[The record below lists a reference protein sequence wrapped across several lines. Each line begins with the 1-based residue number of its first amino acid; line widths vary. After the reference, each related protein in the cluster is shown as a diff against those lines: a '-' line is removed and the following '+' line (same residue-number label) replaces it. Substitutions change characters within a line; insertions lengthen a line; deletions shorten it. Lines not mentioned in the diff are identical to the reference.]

1 MEKRD
6 KELIFRIFREALGIG
21 IALACISWVL
31 GHLIIFFF
39 YGYVL
44 IGETNKLILAGEFA
58 LTSIGLLC
66 LLVTFY
72 KDRFSS
78 KKEM

>member
-1 MEKRD
+1 MGKRD
-6 KELIFRIFREALGIG
+6 KELILRIFREAMGIG

-31 GHLIIFFF
+31 VHLIIFFF

-44 IGETNKLILAGEFA
+44 VGETNKVILVGEVA
-58 LTSIGLLC
+58 LTSVGLFC
-66 LLVTFY
+66 LLITFY

-78 KKEM
+78 RE

>member
-1 MEKRD
+1 MSKLD
-6 KELIFRIFREALGIG
+6 KALLIRIFREAMGIG

-31 GHLIIFFF
+31 VHLIIFFF

-44 IGETNKLILAGEFA
+44 VGETNKVILAGEVA
-58 LTSIGLLC
+58 LTSIGLFC
-66 LLVTFY
+66 LLMTFY

-78 KKEM
+78 RE

>member
-1 MEKRD
+1 MGKLD
-6 KELIFRIFREALGIG
+6 KELILRIFREAMGIG

-31 GHLIIFFF
+31 VHLIIFFF

-44 IGETNKLILAGEFA
+44 VGETNKLILVGEVA
-58 LTSIGLLC
+58 LTSVGLLC
-66 LLVTFY
+66 LLITFY

-78 KKEM
+78 KE

>member
-1 MEKRD
+1 MGKLD
-6 KELIFRIFREALGIG
+6 KELILRIFREALGIG

-31 GHLIIFFF
+31 VHLIIFFF

-44 IGETNKLILAGEFA
+44 VGESNKLILIGEVA
-58 LTSIGLLC
+58 LTSVGLLC
-66 LLVTFY
+66 LLITFY

-78 KKEM
+78 RE

>member
-1 MEKRD
+1 MSKLD
-6 KELIFRIFREALGIG
+6 KTLLIRIFREAMGIG

-31 GHLIIFFF
+31 VHLIIFFF

-44 IGETNKLILAGEFA
+44 VGETNKVILAGEVA
-58 LTSIGLLC
+58 LTAIGLFC
-66 LLVTFY
+66 LLITFY

-78 KKEM
+78 RE

>member
-1 MEKRD
+1 MGKLD
-6 KELIFRIFREALGIG
+6 KELILRIFREALGIG

-31 GHLIIFFF
+31 VHLIIFFF

-44 IGETNKLILAGEFA
+44 VGESNKLILIGEVA
-58 LTSIGLLC
+58 LTSVGLFC
-66 LLVTFY
+66 LLITFY

-78 KKEM
+78 RE

>member
-1 MEKRD
+1 MSKLD
-6 KELIFRIFREALGIG
+6 KALLIRIFREAMGIG

-31 GHLIIFFF
+31 VHLIIFFF

-44 IGETNKLILAGEFA
+44 VGETNKIILAGEVA
-58 LTSIGLLC
+58 LTAIGLFC
-66 LLVTFY
+66 LLITLY

-78 KKEM
+78 RE

>member
-1 MEKRD
+1 MSKLD
-6 KELIFRIFREALGIG
+6 KALLIRIFREAMGIG

-31 GHLIIFFF
+31 LHLIIFFF

-44 IGETNKLILAGEFA
+44 VGETNKTILVGEVA
-58 LTSIGLLC
+58 LTSIGLFC
-66 LLVTFY
+66 LLITFY

-78 KKEM
+78 RE

>member
-1 MEKRD
+1 MGKLDR
-6 KELIFRIFREALGIG
+6 ELVLRIFREAMGIG

-31 GHLIIFFF
+31 VHLIIFFF

-44 IGETNKLILAGEFA
+44 VGETNKFILVGEVA
-58 LTSIGLLC
+58 LTSVGLFC
-66 LLVTFY
+66 LLLTFY

-78 KKEM
+78 RE

>member
-1 MEKRD
+1 MGKRD
-6 KELIFRIFREALGIG
+6 KELILRIFREAMGIG

-31 GHLIIFFF
+31 VHLIIFFF

-44 IGETNKLILAGEFA
+44 VGETNKVILVGEVA
-58 LTSIGLLC
+58 LTSVGLLC
-66 LLVTFY
+66 LLITFY

-78 KKEM
+78 RE

>member
-1 MEKRD
+1 MGKRD

-31 GHLIIFFF
+31 VHLIILFF

-44 IGETNKLILAGEFA
+44 VGETNKFILVGEVA
-58 LTSIGLLC
+58 LTSVGLLC
-66 LLVTFY
+66 LLITFY

-78 KKEM
+78 RE

>member
-1 MEKRD
+1 MGKRD
-6 KELIFRIFREALGIG
+6 KELILRIFREAMGIG

-31 GHLIIFFF
+31 VHLIIFFF

-44 IGETNKLILAGEFA
+44 VGETNKLILVGEVA
-58 LTSIGLLC
+58 LTSVGLLC
-66 LLVTFY
+66 LLITFY

-78 KKEM
+78 RE

>member
-1 MEKRD
+1 MSKLN
-6 KELIFRIFREALGIG
+6 KELLIRIFREAMGIG

-31 GHLIIFFF
+31 AHLVIFFF

-44 IGETNKLILAGEFA
+44 VGETNKFILVGEVA
-58 LTSIGLLC
+58 LTSIGLFC
-66 LLVTFY
+66 LLITFY

-78 KKEM
+78 KE

>member
-1 MEKRD
+1 MGKRD
-6 KELIFRIFREALGIG
+6 KELFFRIFREAMGIG

-31 GHLIIFFF
+31 VHLIIFFF

-44 IGETNKLILAGEFA
+44 IGETNKLILVGEVA
-58 LTSIGLLC
+58 LTSVGLLC

-72 KDRFSS
+72 KDRFLSR
-78 KKEM
+78 E